1 MWQMWH
7 RERSAS
13 TGTLCFLW
21 LLTLSL
27 RAVGNDSFCSWSMQ
41 LEVRKEHFAYC
52 IQSSEGIFRSPNL
65 LKELLLDEYVHIIQ
79 LTFKTPQKG
88 ILFVPDSTYAEGRNM
103 LLLEACREEL
113 VLGFRFG
120 YLVFVDDDVSILQ
133 GSFKAWH
140 AEMLQWEPAIMIPA
154 FNFVLDERRYKGRP
168 VGVWCYDSFFV
179 AYHRELAD
187 ALLPLDASLDDVD
200 ACWWDSSF
208 YIQYLSQIHLQGHIL
223 VSDKLVVRGLIK
235 GTYPRHGC
243 YGHGARM
250 WELVKSRHENFGASL
265 KHVAGVG
272 SWYLEWGAA
281 RKRQGKGYDLRPD
294 PANWSLRVWPTLAIK
309 RKSLNS

>member
-1 MWQMWH
+1 
-7 RERSAS
+7 
-13 TGTLCFLW
+13 
-21 LLTLSL
+21 
-27 RAVGNDSFCSWSMQ
+27 
-41 LEVRKEHFAYC
+41 
-52 IQSSEGIFRSPNL
+52 
-65 LKELLLDEYVHIIQ
+65 
-79 LTFKTPQKG
+79 
-88 ILFVPDSTYAEGRNM
+88 M

-208 YIQYLSQIHLQGHIL
+208 YIQYFVSDPLARPYFGFRQAGGSGLDQGHISTTWL
-223 VSDKLVVRGLIK
+223 LRSWSKNVGAGQEAATKTL
-235 GTYPRHGC
+235 
-243 YGHGARM
+243 GHR
-250 WELVKSRHENFGASL
+250 
-265 KHVAGVG
+265 
-272 SWYLEWGAA
+272 
-281 RKRQGKGYDLRPD
+281 
-294 PANWSLRVWPTLAIK
+294 
-309 RKSLNS
+309 